1 MLSLAVN
8 SYTTPS
14 NYELLDL
21 PTPELSSPTDVLV
34 KVHAASINPGDVN
47 TAAGATR
54 VMMPLTFPFKIGLD
68 MSGTVVRV
76 GEAVTEF
83 AEGDEVFGILPLT
96 RGGTYL
102 VLFTLHCPSFA
113 SLGSVAEYA
122 LISSTRLVQKPSSLS
137 HTEAASLPCVAVTA
151 LQSLKRANA
160 VIEGG
165 LSGKTVFIPAGLGGT
180 GSIAVQLAKRVYG
193 AGKVIT
199 TVSTS
204 KIGKMDEFLGA
215 GVVDQVIDYTKE
227 DVLQVVEK
235 GSVDFFYD
243 TAGVSMQ
250 FISVMKKGGLV
261 ISITTMPS
269 GKEVAKVMPD
279 APYSILRVL
288 DVLDWV
294 NQWRFWWWGAR
305 LEARVETVDTSGV
318 AQVSQLAEGGKVK
331 AVVGRTADLDDLQ
344 GIRDACTEI
353 KAGKGGLG
361 KFVVVMSKGQIQ

>member
-1 MLSLAVN
+1 MLSLAIN

-21 PTPELSSPTDVLV
+21 STPELSSPTDVLV
-34 KVHAASINPGDVN
+34 KVHAASINPGDVK

-54 VMMPLTFPFKIGLD
+54 VMMPLTFPYKLGLD
-68 MSGTVVRV
+68 LSGTVVRV

-83 AEGDEVFGILPLT
+83 AEGDEVFGMLPLT
-96 RGGTYL
+96 TRG
-102 VLFTLHCPSFA
+102 
-113 SLGSVAEYA
+113 GSVAEYA
-122 LISSTRLVQKPSSLS
+122 LISSTRLVKKPPSLS

-151 LQSLKRANA
+151 LQSLERANT

-165 LSGKTVFIPAGLGGT
+165 LSGKTVFIPAGLSGT
-180 GSIAVQLAKRVYG
+180 GSIAVQLAKQVYC

-204 KIGKMDEFLGA
+204 KVGKVDEFLGA

-227 DVLQVVEK
+227 DVLKLVEK

-243 TAGVSMQ
+243 TAGASMQ
-250 FISVMKKGGLV
+250 YISVMKKGGLT

-269 GKEVAKVMPD
+269 GKEVAKLMPD

-294 NQWRFWWWGAR
+294 NRWRVWWWGAR

-318 AQVSQLAEGGKVK
+318 ARVSQLVEEGKVK
-331 AVVGRTADLDDLQ
+331 AVVGRTADLNDLQ
-344 GIRDACTEI
+344 GIKDACAEI

-361 KFVVVMSKGQIQ
+361 KFVVVMSEG